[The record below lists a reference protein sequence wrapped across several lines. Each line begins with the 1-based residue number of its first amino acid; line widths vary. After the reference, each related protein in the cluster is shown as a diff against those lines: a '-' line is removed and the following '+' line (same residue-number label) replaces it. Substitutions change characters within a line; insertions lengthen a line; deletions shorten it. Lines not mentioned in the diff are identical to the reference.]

1 MFFGGERLNHMRSMI
16 LSEDLKSREAAL
28 AKLLPYQREDF
39 VGIFKTMQG
48 RSVTIRL
55 IDPPFT

>member
-1 MFFGGERLNHMRSMI
+1 MRSMI

-28 AKLLPYQREDF
+28 SKLLPYQREDF

-48 RSVTIRL
+48 RPVTIRL
-55 IDPPFT
+55 IDPPLHEFVPQSGC